1 MRAIRFSKM
10 AVSAISVAT
19 IALLSACGSA
29 SESSGSSSSNTESA
43 DSVESVESVESEDT
57 GEAEAVTGA
66 MADASFAVT
75 VFLDTMWPIEG
86 NEYADA
92 ATVEGWCATF
102 ATDPDAAVTAVAEYL
117 NSESEIAAADPASVT
132 TSVAEYLDGNCY
144 LLEE

>member
-10 AVSAISVAT
+10 AVPVISVAT
-19 IALLSACGSA
+19 IALLSACGST
-29 SESSGSSSSNTESA
+29 SESSGSNTEPA
-43 DSVESVESVESEDT
+43 DSVESVESADT

-102 ATDPDAAVTAVAEYL
+102 ATDPDAAVAAVAEYL

>member
-43 DSVESVESVESEDT
+43 DSVESIESEDT

>member
-1 MRAIRFSKM
+1 M
-10 AVSAISVAT
+10 AVPVISVAT
-19 IALLSACGSA
+19 IALLSACGST
-29 SESSGSSSSNTESA
+29 SESSGSNTEPA
-43 DSVESVESVESEDT
+43 DSVESVESADT

-102 ATDPDAAVTAVAEYL
+102 ATDPDAAVAAVAEYL

>member
-1 MRAIRFSKM
+1 M
-10 AVSAISVAT
+10 AVPVISVAT

-29 SESSGSSSSNTESA
+29 SESSGSNAESA
-43 DSVESVESVESEDT
+43 DSVESVESTDT

-92 ATVEGWCATF
+92 ATVESWCATF
-102 ATDPDAAVTAVAEYL
+102 ATDPDAAVAAVAEYL
-117 NSESEIAAADPASVT
+117 NSEPEIAAADPASVT

-144 LLEE
+144 LLDE

>member
-43 DSVESVESVESEDT
+43 DSVESVESEDT

>member
-1 MRAIRFSKM
+1 MRAIRFSQM

-43 DSVESVESVESEDT
+43 DSVESVESEDT

>member
-1 MRAIRFSKM
+1 M

-43 DSVESVESVESEDT
+43 DSVESVESEDT

>member
-10 AVSAISVAT
+10 AVPVISVAT

-29 SESSGSSSSNTESA
+29 SESSSSSGSNTESA
-43 DSVESVESVESEDT
+43 DSVESVESADT

-75 VFLDTMWPIEG
+75 VFLDTIWPIEG

-92 ATVEGWCATF
+92 ASVEGWCATF
-102 ATDPDAAVTAVAEYL
+102 ATDPDAAVAAVAEYL
-117 NSESEIAAADPASVT
+117 NSESEIAAADPESVT
-132 TSVAEYLDGNCY
+132 TAVAEYLDGNCY

>member
-1 MRAIRFSKM
+1 MRTIRFSKM

-43 DSVESVESVESEDT
+43 DSVESVESEDT